1 MDTKKDKG
9 WKDEG
14 YYVFSSTL
22 ATDGLASGPRRSV
35 RMYVYSPRLQDLIK
49 NSGPIFLLRSSV

>member
-1 MDTKKDKG
+1 MDPPKKEEG

-22 ATDGLASGPRRSV
+22 ATDGLGSGLRVWRNENLSGGE
-35 RMYVYSPRLQDLIK
+35 LI
-49 NSGPIFLLRSSV
+49 